1 MKRIAI
7 TSEIDKWAQEFL
19 KDMLYKVRHV
29 EVARACK
36 NLEELISN
44 INAGWL
50 VPLEVM
56 DNVGNLLYARRN
68 PVDLIAYIR
77 KMKEEYKMLLIM
89 HPFKFIDKI
98 HEFESLIGTDEISRI
113 EFNQMQDANGLINP
127 PKKKLFHEL
136 LVQAMRYNHV
146 QSKVFSKYIRLLG
159 IKTCVYCN
167 SQYAITTR
175 SGESLYQLDHCL
187 PKSKYPYLCTSFF
200 NLQPCCGSCNLRKSA
215 NDMLYGKCFATIWR
229 EENEPDIDYFSFS
242 LKANALSYYL
252 LSHETDDLEIELV
265 VEDDTSEELKLLHRD
280 YQNYFKIDALYAEN
294 KDVVEEVVWK
304 KYVYSDAYRE
314 SLHSAFKAWIK
325 KDDLDVERLMMGNY
339 MNKNEVYKRPLS
351 KLVQD
356 IAKQLHIDLEQTY
369 SNRINNED

>member
-19 KDMLYKVRHV
+19 KDMLYKSRNQ
-29 EVARACK
+29 EVAVACK
-36 NLEELISN
+36 NLEKLVSD

-50 VPLEVM
+50 VPLEVT
-56 DNVGNLLYARRN
+56 DNVGNLLYVQRN

-77 KMKEEYKMLLIM
+77 KIKEEYKTLLIM

-98 HEFESLIGTDEISRI
+98 HEFETLIGTDEVSKI
-113 EFNQMQDANGLINP
+113 EFNQIQGANRPINL

-136 LVQAMRYNHV
+136 LVHAMRYDYV
-146 QSKVFSKYIRLLG
+146 QSTVFPKYIRLLG

-167 SQYAITTR
+167 SQYAITTH

-215 NDMLYGKCFATIWR
+215 NDMLYGDCFATIWS
-229 EENEPDIDYFSFS
+229 EESEPDIDYFSFS
-242 LKANALSYYL
+242 LKADALSYYL
-252 LSHETDDLEIELV
+252 LSHEKDDLETELV
-265 VEDDTSEELKLLHRD
+265 VADDTSEELKSLHRD
-280 YQNYFKIDALYAEN
+280 YQNYFKIDALYAEH

-304 KYVYSDAYRE
+304 KYVYSDAYCE

-325 KDDLDVERLMMGNY
+325 KDDPDVVRLMMGNY

-351 KLVQD
+351 KLMQD
-356 IAKQLHIDLEQTY
+356 IAKQLHIDLE
-369 SNRINNED
+369 